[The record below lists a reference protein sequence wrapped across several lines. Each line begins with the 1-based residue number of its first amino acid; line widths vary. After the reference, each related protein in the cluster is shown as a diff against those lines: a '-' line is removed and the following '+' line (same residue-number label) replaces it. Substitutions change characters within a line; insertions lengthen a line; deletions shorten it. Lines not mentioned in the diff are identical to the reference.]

1 MKCQQDINN
10 NIIEAIKND
19 IKYIKI
25 ESSFYLPNCIGQLT
39 VWDVDYIFN
48 KMDLII
54 SFFNFL
60 SHNWIFNLI
69 CLKENKSYIISNNTS
84 FQVLKNKV
92 VNYPL
97 KSDKMV
103 NAQINQVSLKGS
115 NSHGYIIHQ
124 IADDNQV
131 KKSIL

>member
-60 SHNWIFNLI
+60 SHN
-69 CLKENKSYIISNNTS
+69 TS

-124 IADDNQV
+124 IADGNQV